1 MKSAAMSDLPT
12 QLSPRTGEH
21 IVSTLR
27 VEVVDGPDRGKFVVG
42 GDVVSVGTARD
53 NALPVADFTV
63 SRYHLDVSVKP
74 GGILVSDLGSTNG
87 TYIGAVRIE
96 RAIVPPGTLLRL
108 GGTTIRF
115 DDAVRRTVPAP
126 DAGAREV
133 AGMIAVSPQM
143 LRLFADIERI
153 AATPTSVLIVG
164 ESGTGKERVA
174 QALHARSPRA
184 GSPLVTID
192 CGALSSSLLASE
204 LFGHERGAFTGA
216 DRQHKGAFERAE
228 DGTVFLDEIGELP
241 AADQSS
247 LLGVLERRRFRRVGG
262 SSELD
267 LDARVI
273 AATNRDLRAEVNTGR
288 FRQDLYHRLAVVVLR
303 LAPLR
308 ERREDI
314 PLLVEH
320 FARDLGAD
328 GAIERSEMGGGDPAG
343 SAGGAEG
350 KAPRWIEDLF
360 GADQLAR
367 WQKHPWPGNVRELRN
382 AVEAALVVGPQPGG
396 DPAPGPGGSLL
407 APVYGPGD
415 SPGHAG
421 YAAGYEIDDADRPLL
436 PYKDQRAAVV
446 RDFERGYLVRLM
458 AQAAGNVS
466 QAARIAKMDRSHL
479 IDLLHRHGLKD
490 RS

>member
-1 MKSAAMSDLPT
+1 MKSAVMSELET
-12 QLSPRTGEH
+12 QLSPSPRSSEH
-21 IVSTLR
+21 TVSTLR

-42 GDVVSVGTARD
+42 SDVVSVGTARD
-53 NALPVADFTV
+53 NALAIADFTV
-63 SRYHLDVSVKP
+63 SRYHLDVSVGP
-74 GGILVSDLGSTNG
+74 GGIAVADLGSTNG

-96 RAIVPPGTLLRL
+96 RAIVPPGTLVKL

-126 DAGAREV
+126 SAGRSEL
-133 AGMIAVSPQM
+133 AGMLAVSPQM
-143 LRLFADIERI
+143 LRLFADIERV
-153 AATPTSVLIVG
+153 AAAPTSVLIVG

-174 QALHARSPRA
+174 QALHARSARA
-184 GSPLVTID
+184 GAPLVTID

-216 DRQHKGAFERAE
+216 DRQHKGAFERAL

-241 AADQSS
+241 AADQSA

-262 SSELD
+262 SAELD
-267 LDARVI
+267 LGARVI
-273 AATNRDLRAEVNTGR
+273 AATNRDLRAEVNSGR

-308 ERREDI
+308 ERRDDI

-320 FARDLGAD
+320 FARELGA
-328 GAIERSEMGGGDPAG
+328 AG
-343 SAGGAEG
+343 
-350 KAPRWIEDLF
+350 PIEDLF
-360 GADQLAR
+360 GAEQLAR
-367 WQKHPWPGNVRELRN
+367 WHKHPWPGNVRELRN
-382 AVEAALVVGPQPGG
+382 AVEAALIVGPQLHGEPHPPT
-396 DPAPGPGGSLL
+396 PAPAVPT
-407 APVYGPGD
+407 
-415 SPGHAG
+415 
-421 YAAGYEIDDADRPLL
+421 AAITAADEPLP

-446 RDFERGYLVRLM
+446 RDFERAYLGRLM
-458 AQAAGNVS
+458 AQAGGNVS
-466 QAARIAKMDRSHL
+466 QAARIARMDRSHL

>member
-1 MKSAAMSDLPT
+1 MTVKSAVMSDLET
-12 QLSPRTGEH
+12 QLSPRTGEQ

-27 VEVVDGPDRGKFVVG
+27 VEVVDGPDKGKYVVG

-53 NALPVADFTV
+53 NALAVADFTV
-63 SRYHLDVSVKP
+63 SRYHLDVSVRP

-87 TYIGAVRIE
+87 TYIGGVRIE
-96 RAIVPPGTLLRL
+96 RAIVPPGTLLKL

-115 DDAVRRTVPAP
+115 DDAVRRAVPAP
-126 DAGAREV
+126 LGGAPGARSEL

-143 LRLFADIERI
+143 VRLFGDIERV
-153 AATPTSVLIVG
+153 AATPTSVLIFG

-174 QALHARSPRA
+174 EALHARSSRA
-184 GSPLVTID
+184 RSPLLTID
-192 CGALSSSLLASE
+192 CGALSSSLLSSE

-216 DRQHKGAFERAE
+216 DRLHKGAFERAE

-262 SSELD
+262 STDLD
-267 LDARVI
+267 LEARVI

-303 LAPLR
+303 LVPLR

-320 FARDLGAD
+320 FARELGAA
-328 GAIERSEMGGGDPAG
+328 GTIEE
-343 SAGGAEG
+343 
-350 KAPRWIEDLF
+350 LF
-360 GADQLAR
+360 GAEQLAA
-367 WQKHPWPGNVRELRN
+367 WHKHPWPGNIRELRN
-382 AVEAALVVGPQPGG
+382 AVEAALVVGPQPLGG
-396 DPAPGPGGSLL
+396 EPAAPAPVAPGSAPGS
-407 APVYGPGD
+407 PSDGD
-415 SPGHAG
+415 
-421 YAAGYEIDDADRPLL
+421 DQPLL

-446 RDFERGYLVRLM
+446 RDFEHAYLVRLM

-466 QAARIAKMDRSHL
+466 HAARIAKMDRSHL

-490 RS
+490 

>member
-1 MKSAAMSDLPT
+1 VAPKSAVMSELET
-12 QLSPRTGEH
+12 QLSPRTGEQ

-27 VEVVDGPDRGKFVVG
+27 VEVVDGPDRGKHVVG

-53 NALPVADFTV
+53 NALAIADFTV
-63 SRYHLDVSVKP
+63 SRYHLDVSVRP

-96 RAIVPPGTLLRL
+96 RAIVPPGTLLKL

-115 DDAVRRTVPAP
+115 DDAVRRAVPVPAG
-126 DAGAREV
+126 GARSEL

-143 LRLFADIERI
+143 VRMFGDIERV

-174 QALHARSPRA
+174 EALHARSAR
-184 GSPLVTID
+184 GKSPLVTID

-216 DRQHKGAFERAE
+216 DRLHRGAFERAE

-241 AADQSS
+241 AADQSA

-262 SSELD
+262 STELD

-273 AATNRDLRAEVNTGR
+273 AATNRDLRAEVNSGR

-320 FARDLGAD
+320 FARELGA
-328 GAIERSEMGGGDPAG
+328 AG
-343 SAGGAEG
+343 SAESV
-350 KAPRWIEDLF
+350 F
-360 GADQLAR
+360 GADQLVA
-367 WQKHPWPGNVRELRN
+367 WQKHPWPGNIRELRN
-382 AVEAALVVGPQPGG
+382 AVESALVVGPQPLG
-396 DPAPGPGGSLL
+396 DGAPGPLHAVSGG
-407 APVYGPGD
+407 APEPG
-415 SPGHAG
+415 A
-421 YAAGYEIDDADRPLL
+421 DDAGAPLL
-436 PYKDQRAAVV
+436 PYKDQRATVV
-446 RDFERGYLVRLM
+446 RDFEHAYLARLM

-466 QAARIAKMDRSHL
+466 HAARIAKMDRSHL
-479 IDLLHRHGLKD
+479 IDLLHRHNLKG
-490 RS
+490 

>member
-1 MKSAAMSDLPT
+1 VKPAVMSDLET
-12 QLSPRTGEH
+12 QLSPRTGEQ

-27 VEVVDGPDRGKFVVG
+27 VEVVDGPDRGKHVVG
-42 GDVVSVGTARD
+42 GDIVSVGTARD
-53 NALPVADFTV
+53 NVLPVVDFTV
-63 SRYHLDVSVKP
+63 SRYHLDVSVRP

-87 TYIGAVRIE
+87 TYIGAVRVE

-115 DDAVRRTVPAP
+115 DDAVRRAVPAP
-126 DAGAREV
+126 PGGPRHEL
-133 AGMIAVSPQM
+133 AGMIAMSPQM
-143 LRLFADIERI
+143 SRLFADIERV

-174 QALHARSPRA
+174 EALHARSPRA
-184 GSPLVTID
+184 ASPLVTID

-216 DRQHKGAFERAE
+216 ERLHKGAFERAQ

-241 AADQSS
+241 AADQSA

-262 SSELD
+262 STELD
-267 LDARVI
+267 LEARVI
-273 AATNRDLRAEVNTGR
+273 AATNRDLRAEVNSGR

-320 FARDLGAD
+320 FARDLGAT
-328 GAIERSEMGGGDPAG
+328 GAIENLFGGD
-343 SAGGAEG
+343 
-350 KAPRWIEDLF
+350 
-360 GADQLAR
+360 QLMC
-367 WQKHPWPGNVRELRN
+367 WHKHPWPGNVRELRN
-382 AVEAALVVGPQPGG
+382 AVESALVVGPQPLAG
-396 DPAPGPGGSLL
+396 DGHAAGHALSFPGGGADGGSGGS
-407 APVYGPGD
+407 AGD
-415 SPGHAG
+415 
-421 YAAGYEIDDADRPLL
+421 AASRRDDAPLL

-446 RDFERGYLVRLM
+446 RDFERSYLTRLM
-458 AQAAGNVS
+458 AQADGNVS
-466 QAARIAKMDRSHL
+466 HAARIAKMDRSHL

-490 RS
+490 